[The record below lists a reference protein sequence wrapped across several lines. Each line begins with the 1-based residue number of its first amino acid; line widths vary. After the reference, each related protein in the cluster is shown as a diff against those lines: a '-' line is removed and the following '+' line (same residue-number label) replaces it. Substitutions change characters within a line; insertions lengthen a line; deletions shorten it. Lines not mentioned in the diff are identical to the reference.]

1 MTTFAVSQSTPATSA
16 SKESVSGLE
25 WLKIIYFLVFTAFL
39 AAVTVY
45 LVREFLIGQPT
56 GRSSEILY
64 ETAYEQT
71 NWKGFGQVFEPL
83 VSLPIHYPNLGYQ
96 SETFLLD
103 SGALVTSLPRERAV
117 QLGLSLAMLPRT
129 TFSGYGNT
137 TTFAYKSNIT
147 AQLAG
152 EDIDLP
158 VVFTEAAGTKPI
170 LGRSGFFEK
179 YNVTFNAKAK
189 KIIISK

>member
-1 MTTFAVSQSTPATSA
+1 MTTLAFSQSTPVTPASQESA
-16 SKESVSGLE
+16 SGLM

-45 LVREFLIGQPT
+45 LVREFLTDQPSS
-56 GRSSEILY
+56 RSSEILY

-71 NWKGFGQVFEPL
+71 NWKGFGEVFEPL
-83 VSLPIHYPNLGYQ
+83 VNLPIYYPNLGYQ

-103 SGALVTSLPRERAV
+103 SGALVTSLPRERAI

-137 TTFAYKSNIT
+137 TTFAYKST
-147 AQLAG
+147 LTVQLAG
-152 EDIDLP
+152 ETIDLP
-158 VVFTEAAGTKPI
+158 VVFTEAAGTKSI

-179 YNVTFNAKAK
+179 YNIAFNANAK

>member
-137 TTFAYKSNIT
+137 TTFAYKSNLT